1 MAKITEKTIKGFVM
15 TLDYNAIE
23 EKLVTFLR
31 AETAKAG
38 FERVVVGL
46 SGGVDSA
53 TVAVL
58 CKKAFGANML
68 AVMLPSDTTNPVH
81 MSHALGLCEKFD
93 IEAEHVSIKN
103 MLHAYPLEF
112 KTTLRKGNMA
122 ARLRMTVLYDISA
135 RDRSLVVGTSNK
147 SEIILGYGTLFG
159 DTACAINPIGQLYKT
174 QVFALARHLGVTEEI
189 INKAPSADLWEGQ
202 SDEEELGFKYKD
214 LDAAMFDMFDKKLSS
229 AELAANGH
237 SEEIVK
243 FINSRYE
250 GNVFKSRPPKIA
262 EI

>member
-1 MAKITEKTIKGFVM
+1 M

-23 EKLVTFLR
+23 EKLVSFLKT
-31 AETAKAG
+31 ETTKSG

-68 AVMLPSDTTNPVH
+68 AVMMPSDTTNPIH
-81 MSHALGLCEKFD
+81 MSHALALCEKFD

-112 KTTLRKGNMA
+112 KTTLRKGNLA
-122 ARLRMTVLYDISA
+122 ARLRMAVLYDISA

-174 QVFALARHLGVTEEI
+174 QIFALARHLGVTEEI

-214 LDAAMFDMFDKKLSS
+214 LDAAMLDMFDKKLSS

-237 SEEIVK
+237 SEEIVN
-243 FINSRYE
+243 FINSRHE
-250 GNVFKSRPPKIA
+250 SNVFKSRPPKIA

>member
-1 MAKITEKTIKGFVM
+1 M
-15 TLDYNAIE
+15 TLDYNLIE
-23 EKLVTFLR
+23 EKLISFLKKEV
-31 AETAKAG
+31 ASAG

-68 AVMLPSDTTNPVH
+68 AVMMPSDTTNPIH
-81 MSHALGLCEKFD
+81 MSHALQLCEKFD

-103 MLHAYPLEF
+103 MLHSYPLEL
-112 KTTLRKGNMA
+112 KTNLRKGNLA
-122 ARLRMTVLYDISA
+122 ARLRMAVLYDISA

-147 SEIILGYGTLFG
+147 SEIILGYGTMFG

-174 QVFALARHLGVTEEI
+174 QIFALAKHLGVIDEI

-202 SDEEELGFKYKD
+202 SDEEELGFKYGD
-214 LDAAMFDMFDKKLSS
+214 LDAAMLDIFDKKLSS
-229 AELAANGH
+229 AELDANGH

-243 FINSRYE
+243 FINERFE
-250 GNVFKSRPPKIA
+250 GNVFKTKPPKIA
-262 EI
+262 DI